1 MTAEAFDMGG
11 ILLIIL
17 GIVIVIQ
24 LFIMYIMYVRIQQL
38 LSEVNV
44 LGSRMQITDSELEA
58 LTKNVEKFKQLRI

>member
-1 MTAEAFDMGG
+1 MDAFDMGG

-17 GIVIVIQ
+17 GIVIVLQ

-38 LSEVNV
+38 LSEVDV
-44 LGSRMQITDSELEA
+44 LGSRMWITDSELEA

>member
-11 ILLIIL
+11 ILLIIF

-24 LFIMYIMYVRIQQL
+24 LFIMYVMYVRIQQL
-38 LSEVNV
+38 LHEVDV

-58 LTKNVEKFKQLRI
+58 LTKNVEKFKELRI